1 MDSTR
6 KGGVIKMIWV
16 VAIICIVITAIVLY
30 LSILTLDKG
39 YGYKHKIDPL
49 PPKVEG
55 EADDNDEESSDR
67 SN

>member
-1 MDSTR
+1 
-6 KGGVIKMIWV
+6 MIWV